1 MTARRTAPPAAQ
13 TAGPG
18 AVDAGASDPVGTNV
32 PAGDTAALAR
42 WLTEQRWF
50 ATPDPAAGGESGSG
64 VIAMAA
70 VELETAPAIATV
82 VIDTASGDRYQLS
95 LPAAAAIETP
105 PTALAAA
112 SGRRAPGRAGR
123 PMADLGSD
131 PDALDALGRF
141 VAEGGTAANPA
152 LGTVSGHWLP
162 GATPL
167 GTGPARLLG
176 AEQSNTSAVV
186 GGSHVLKLFRRLQAG
201 PHPELEVGRH
211 LAAAA
216 PGTPVARLSGWY
228 ELAPARGEVTVLGVV
243 QELVPGALDGWSLVL
258 GALAGD
264 PGGLLHRLHHLGSAL
279 AALHDALAL
288 PATGG
293 ATAADADPEAPESFG
308 ATPLGADQVRQIV
321 EGVAGEASRLLATS
335 IDRPAGLAP
344 VVGRADQVAD
354 LARSL
359 AAAVGDDLGAAIRH
373 HGDLHLGQTVVGP
386 DGWVILDFEGEPNRP
401 LAERRRRHSPLR
413 DVAGML
419 RSIAYAAAT
428 HRRAAGVRLS
438 PGWEPAAR
446 AAFLDGYLAAV
457 EPSLVPASAVAI
469 RRLLTL
475 FELEKVVYEI
485 GYEVAHRPDWVV
497 LPVGGLRALLDQ
509 HAPGSAS

>member
-1 MTARRTAPPAAQ
+1 MTARRTARPAGP

-18 AVDAGASDPVGTNV
+18 GGDAGSPDPVGANE
-32 PAGDTAALAR
+32 PAGDAAALAR

-50 ATPDPAAGGESGSG
+50 ATPDPVAGGESGSG

-70 VELETAPAIATV
+70 VELETVPPVAIV
-82 VIDTASGDRYQLS
+82 VIDTAGGDRYQLL
-95 LPAAAAIETP
+95 LPAAAAVETP
-105 PTALAAA
+105 PPAPAA

-123 PMADLGSD
+123 PTADLGSD

-141 VAEGGTAANPA
+141 VAEAATAANPA

-162 GATPL
+162 GAATL
-167 GTGPARLLG
+167 GEGRARLLG

-216 PGTPVARLSGWY
+216 PGAPVARLSGWY
-228 ELAPARGEVTVLGVV
+228 ELAPAQGKVTVLGVV

-264 PGGLLHRLHHLGSAL
+264 PGGLLHRLHDLGSAL
-279 AALHDALAL
+279 AALHDALAQ
-288 PATGG
+288 PAATG
-293 ATAADADPEAPESFG
+293 ATAADPAAPESFG
-308 ATPLGADQVRQIV
+308 ATPLGAEQVRQIV
-321 EGVAGEASRLLATS
+321 EGLADEAARLLATS

-401 LAERRRRHSPLR
+401 LAQRRRRHSPLR

-446 AAFLDGYLAAV
+446 AAFLDGYLASV
-457 EPSLVPASAVAI
+457 DPSLVPASAVAI

-497 LPVGGLRALLDQ
+497 LPVGGLRSLLDH